1 MDGVNTHLFKSGGV
15 RDSPV
20 HSRCMK
26 RLGLGVR
33 GLLGKKKAGV
43 EVAGTGTDRERVYLE
58 MAGAGA
64 IYLSESV

>member
-1 MDGVNTHLFKSGGV
+1 
-15 RDSPV
+15 
-20 HSRCMK
+20 MK

-43 EVAGTGTDRERVYLE
+43 EVAGAGTDRERAYLE
-58 MAGAGA
+58 TAGAGA